1 MENALTA
8 TVGRPTGSRP
18 SSRIRAEG
26 LVPAV
31 VYGLDSEPTAITVN
45 WSELRRILS
54 TEAGLNALI
63 TLDVEGRRDLTIV
76 KDLQR
81 DPVRREVLHV
91 DFLRVDPDVT
101 VEVEVPVVTLGE
113 AKEVENARGIVDQS
127 LKTLTVR
134 SKPGNIPNELTVDI
148 TDLTV
153 GSTITVA
160 DVALPEGVSTDLP
173 EDAVVVVGVA
183 TRFTAEGEGIEGE
196 GEEAGEGEAAEG
208 AAPAAEGGEGDGEG

>member
-1 MENALTA
+1 MEHTLTA
-8 TVGRPTGSRP
+8 TVGRPTGSRNA
-18 SSRIRAEG
+18 SRIRTEG

-31 VYGLDSEPTAITVN
+31 VYGLDTEPTTITVS
-45 WSELRRILS
+45 WSDLRRILS

-63 TLDVEGRRDLTIV
+63 TLDVAGRRDLTIV

-91 DFLRVDPDVT
+91 DFLRVDPDAA

-134 SKPGNIPNELTVDI
+134 AKPGNIPNELTVDI
-148 TDLTV
+148 GDLTV

-160 DVALPEGVSTDLP
+160 DVALPEGVTTDLP
-173 EDAVVVVGVA
+173 DDAVVVVGVA
-183 TRFTAEGEGIEGE
+183 TRFTAEEEGVE
-196 GEEAGEGEAAEG
+196 AEG
-208 AAPAAEGGEGDGEG
+208 AEGVEGAEGEAPAAEGGEGDGGG

>member
-1 MENALTA
+1 MEHTLTA

-18 SSRIRAEG
+18 AARIRTEG

-31 VYGLDSEPTAITVN
+31 VYGLGSEPTAITVV

-54 TEAGLNALI
+54 TDAGLNALI

-127 LKTLTVR
+127 LKTLTVLA
-134 SKPGNIPNELTVDI
+134 KPGNIPNELSVDI

-153 GSTITVA
+153 GATITVA
-160 DVALPEGVSTDLP
+160 DVALPEGVTTDLP
-173 EDAVVVVGVA
+173 DDAVVVVGVA
-183 TRFTAEGEGIEGE
+183 TRFTTEGEGAEGV
-196 GEEAGEGEAAEG
+196 EAGEGEGEG
-208 AAPAAEGGEGDGEG
+208 AGGEAPAGEGDGEG